1 MYTPGG
7 DNGLDSKR
15 LEMLKQIAQ
24 ALAAQFG
31 PGCEVVIHDLAA
43 KDPEKSIVYIV
54 NGHVTGRRVGDGPS
68 TSWSSCFTPTRLRRT
83 IWAT

>member
-1 MYTPGG
+1 M
-7 DNGLDSKR
+7 DSKR

-31 PGCEVVIHDLAA
+31 PNCEVVIHDLVA

-54 NGHVTGRRVGDGPS
+54 NGHVTGRKMGDGP
-68 TSWSSCFTPTRLRRT
+68 PPV
-83 IWAT
+83 WATSACTATRRPWNR